1 MHINFVSE
9 LTGGSLSSFNC
20 DVLPGR
26 MWAGPQRSRFPSS
39 AQPPT
44 ETKAALASGLPF
56 ADEKRG
62 LRAHVQGLFELMDDD
77 ASGRIDFNELQ
88 VGGSQIAFVSLWL
101 CR

>member
-1 MHINFVSE
+1 M
-9 LTGGSLSSFNC
+9 
-20 DVLPGR
+20 
-26 MWAGPQRSRFPSS
+26 
-39 AQPPT
+39 
-44 ETKAALASGLPF
+44 ASGLPF